1 MRRVAP
7 GLLRAASGM
16 AVALCL
22 VLSSN
27 LTGAEAKTIK
37 FAWTST
43 DSPTDPYGIV
53 GAEFKKNLEELTNSE
68 LEVQLFPN
76 RQLGDEKEILEGIRF
91 GTIEAG
97 VVTNAVVANVHK
109 PLQVNDMPFLYPSAE
124 VAHRILDGELGQE
137 LLAGLEDKGIIGL
150 RFCEGGFRSMINNVR
165 PVTQPSDVE
174 GVKYRVMQN
183 PVYIGMFSSLG
194 GNAVPMAWGEVFPA
208 VQQGALD
215 GLEIPIMIIDATK
228 YYEVTKY
235 LSLTNHTYSAILA
248 LMSKR
253 IFDGLTPE
261 QQSAVREAAVRTCD
275 TQRAR
280 VAETVEA
287 TIKGLGEKGMEVNQ
301 VEDVAPFREKVKP
314 VYEQFREEIG
324 SDRLDSF
331 LAAVN

>member
-1 MRRVAP
+1 
-7 GLLRAASGM
+7 
-16 AVALCL
+16 
-22 VLSSN
+22 
-27 LTGAEAKTIK
+27 
-37 FAWTST
+37 
-43 DSPTDPYGIV
+43 
-53 GAEFKKNLEELTNSE
+53 
-68 LEVQLFPN
+68 
-76 RQLGDEKEILEGIRF
+76 
-91 GTIEAG
+91 
-97 VVTNAVVANVHK
+97 
-109 PLQVNDMPFLYPSAE
+109 
-124 VAHRILDGELGQE
+124 
-137 LLAGLEDKGIIGL
+137 KGIIGL
-150 RFCEGGFRSMINNVR
+150 RFCEGGFRSMISNVR

>member
-1 MRRVAP
+1 SSWCGGTATVNESLLAGFHRRPAPSGEGSGLLAHRLACAQTSGQQAMTHENIMGGTVMRRVAP

-165 PVTQPSDVE
+165 PVTQPSDV
-174 GVKYRVMQN
+174 
-183 PVYIGMFSSLG
+183 
-194 GNAVPMAWGEVFPA
+194 
-208 VQQGALD
+208 
-215 GLEIPIMIIDATK
+215 
-228 YYEVTKY
+228 
-235 LSLTNHTYSAILA
+235 
-248 LMSKR
+248 
-253 IFDGLTPE
+253 
-261 QQSAVREAAVRTCD
+261 
-275 TQRAR
+275 
-280 VAETVEA
+280 
-287 TIKGLGEKGMEVNQ
+287 
-301 VEDVAPFREKVKP
+301 
-314 VYEQFREEIG
+314 
-324 SDRLDSF
+324 
-331 LAAVN
+331 

>member
-1 MRRVAP
+1 MKP
-7 GLLRAASGM
+7 SGLTLARALSSA
-16 AVALCL
+16 ALALCL
-22 VLSSN
+22 SLSF
-27 LTGAEAKTIK
+27 GAAPAAAKTLK

-43 DSPTDPYGIV
+43 DAPTDPYGIV
-53 GAEFKKNLEELTNSE
+53 GAEFKKNVEELTGRE

-97 VVTNAVVANVHK
+97 VITNAVVANIHK
-109 PLQVNDMPFLYPSAE
+109 PLQVNDMPFLYSDAAQ
-124 VAHRILDGELGQE
+124 AHEILDGELGQE
-137 LLAGLEDKGIIGL
+137 LLAGLEDKSVMGL
-150 RFCEGGFRSMINNVR
+150 RFCEGGFRNMINNVR
-165 PVTQPSDVE
+165 PVKQPSDVE

-235 LSLTNHTYSAILA
+235 LSLTNHTYSAILL
-248 LMSKR
+248 LMSKKT
-253 IFDGLTPE
+253 FDGLTEE
-261 QQSAVREAAVRTCD
+261 QQSAVREAAVKTCD

-280 VAETVEA
+280 TADHIEA
-287 TIKGLGEKGMEVNQ
+287 TIKALAEKGMEVNP
-301 VEDVAPFREKVKP
+301 VEDLSAFREKVKP
-314 VYEQFREEIG
+314 VYDEFRENVGDERM
-324 SDRLDSF
+324 DAF
-331 LAAVN
+331 LAAVK

>member
-1 MRRVAP
+1 
-7 GLLRAASGM
+7 
-16 AVALCL
+16 
-22 VLSSN
+22 
-27 LTGAEAKTIK
+27 
-37 FAWTST
+37 
-43 DSPTDPYGIV
+43 
-53 GAEFKKNLEELTNSE
+53 EELTNSE

-194 GNAVPMAWGEVFPA
+194 G
-208 VQQGALD
+208 
-215 GLEIPIMIIDATK
+215 
-228 YYEVTKY
+228 
-235 LSLTNHTYSAILA
+235 
-248 LMSKR
+248 
-253 IFDGLTPE
+253 
-261 QQSAVREAAVRTCD
+261 
-275 TQRAR
+275 
-280 VAETVEA
+280 
-287 TIKGLGEKGMEVNQ
+287 
-301 VEDVAPFREKVKP
+301 
-314 VYEQFREEIG
+314 
-324 SDRLDSF
+324 
-331 LAAVN
+331 